1 VQDLGPALAGEFA
14 TIQQV
19 MDAAVVAF
27 GGRDAYVDG
36 DQRISYADWM
46 RRADSLAAEFRSRG
60 VDRGDV
66 VALML
71 PSCID
76 YAVAYAAAVKLGAIA
91 TGINTRL
98 GRREIGSI
106 LAQCAPALVVTGEAT
121 EAPDLPASAAV
132 LDRAELA
139 RAYDRPPARPAAD
152 RAEPDDIVTI
162 MWTSGTTGQPKGV
175 CLDHRNLS
183 AISDAAGVLSAP
195 GDRRLVTT
203 PFAHAGY
210 MAKLWDQLA
219 NGVTIVV
226 CPPTLPPAEML
237 RLIVAHR
244 ITVVGAVPT
253 QWERMLRLPGLDAAD
268 LSGVRIGTSATAPI
282 RPEVVEEIIERMGFP
297 LVVRYAMTESP
308 TICGTEPDDPAEV
321 QSRTVGRPQKGMEI
335 SVTAP
340 AGPVVDGPVVDGTV
354 VDGTVVDGTVG
365 QVRVRGGCVM
375 RGYWKAPET
384 TRRAFDDEGW
394 LVSGDLG
401 YLRAD
406 GNLVI
411 VGRASDMY
419 IRGGYN
425 VYPAEVEA
433 VLALHPAV
441 RSVSVVGAPAPR
453 IGEIGVAFVVPA
465 DPEKPPGLE
474 ELRELVRSELAD
486 YKAPDRL
493 EIMDQLPANTLLKTD
508 KNALRQLAASTGSP
522 AVPAGGA
529 G

>member
-1 VQDLGPALAGEFA
+1 MQYPVSALAGEFA
-14 TIQQV
+14 TIQQL
-19 MDAAVVAF
+19 MDASAEAY
-27 GGRDAYVDG
+27 GDRDAYVDG
-36 DQRISYADWM
+36 DQRMSYADWM

-60 VDRGDV
+60 VGRGDV

-71 PSCID
+71 PSCLD

-91 TGINTRL
+91 TGLATRL
-98 GRREIGSI
+98 GHRETGSI
-106 LAQCAPALVVTGEAT
+106 LAQCAPALVVTGEPAG
-121 EAPDLPASAAV
+121 LPGLPPGTAV
-132 LDRAELA
+132 LGQAELA
-139 RAYDRPPARPAAD
+139 RACGRPPASAVGDGAA
-152 RAEPDDIVTI
+152 RARAAPDDIVTI
-162 MWTSGTTGQPKGV
+162 VWTSGTTGQPKGA

-183 AISDAAGVLSAP
+183 AISDASGALSAP
-195 GDRRLVTT
+195 GDRRLVMT

-237 RLIVAHR
+237 RQIAAHR

-253 QWERMLRLPGLDAAD
+253 QWERMLRLPELDAAD

-282 RPEVVEEIIERMGFP
+282 RPELVEEIIARMGFP

-308 TICGTEPDDPAEV
+308 TISGTEPDDPPEV
-321 QSRTVGRPQKGMEI
+321 QFSTVGRPQKGMEI

-340 AGPVVDGPVVDGTV
+340 DGPVVGGPV
-354 VDGTVVDGTVG
+354 VGGTVG

-375 RGYWKAPET
+375 RGYWNAPGL
-384 TRRAFDDEGW
+384 TRQAFDDEGW
-394 LVSGDLG
+394 LVTGDLG
-401 YLRAD
+401 YLRDD

-411 VGRASDMY
+411 VGRATDMY

-465 DPEKPPGLE
+465 DPEQPPGLE

-493 EIMDQLPANTLLKTD
+493 EIIDQLPANAMLKTD
-508 KNALRQLAASTGSP
+508 KNALRKLAASTGSR
-522 AVPAGGA
+522 A
-529 G
+529 